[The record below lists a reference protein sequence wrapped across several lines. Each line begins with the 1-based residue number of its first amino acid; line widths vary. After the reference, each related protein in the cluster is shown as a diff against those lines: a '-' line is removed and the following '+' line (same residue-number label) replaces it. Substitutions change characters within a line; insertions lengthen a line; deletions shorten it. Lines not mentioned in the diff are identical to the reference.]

1 VAVEIVQLDSDLD
14 KNLFLVAQWQIID
27 VLNMKTMIIKRSELR
42 QAIIPVG
49 NHESDAKTLSTAC
62 SSLSSENAEV
72 LAALEAHP

>member
-1 VAVEIVQLDSDLD
+1 MAVEIVQLDSDLD

-42 QAIIPVG
+42 QAIIPQNCSG
-49 NHESDAKTLSTAC
+49 LAKTLSTAC

>member
-1 VAVEIVQLDSDLD
+1 MAVEIVQLDSDLD

-42 QAIIPVG
+42 QAIPQDCSG
-49 NHESDAKTLSTAC
+49 LAKTLSAAC
-62 SSLSSENAEV
+62 SSLSSETAEV